1 MQENFLPSLKF
12 VLTSEGGF
20 SDRPADKGGPTNQ
33 GVTLGTLKAYHSRY
47 GFCDF
52 DHDGD
57 IDTADV
63 LMLDTPDEVAPIYK
77 RLFWDKIMGDDLPA
91 GLDYL
96 IFDSAV
102 NHGSINAGKFLQ
114 RALNRMPGKS
124 LLVDGCIGPKTLEAV
139 PSLNTRQLIVDVLRE
154 RDIFYRKIISCD
166 PSQEKFFKGWMNRV
180 AAVTTNVRTFLS

>member
-1 MQENFLPSLKF
+1 MQENFPSSLKF

-20 SDRPADKGGPTNQ
+20 SDHPADKGGPTNH
-33 GVTLGTLKAYHSRY
+33 GVTLGTLKEYHSRY
-47 GFCDF
+47 GYGDF

-63 LMLDTPDEVAPIYK
+63 LMMDTPDEVAPIYR
-77 RLFWDKIMGDDLPA
+77 RLFWDKIHGDDLPS

-96 IFDSAV
+96 LFDSAV

-114 RALNRMPGKS
+114 RALNRMAAKA
-124 LLVDGCIGPKTLEAV
+124 LLVDGWIGAKTLEMV
-139 PSLNTRQLIVDVLRE
+139 PSLDTRQLITDVIRE
-154 RDIFYRKIISCD
+154 RDIFYRKIVAND

-180 AAVTTNVRTFLS
+180 AAVAANVRTFTA